1 MTDRFPT
8 SDVGAWTGDDLAN
21 TARQYLGVGADAD
34 LPSPVRLLSAVAR
47 LANTRRLV
55 DSAAT
60 DLVAPAIFL
69 LRPRPPDELAA
80 QTRFVPMVD
89 NGLEP
94 ISGRLWFVSEVVFSG
109 RYLELTAE
117 DDAAMFSLVTD
128 MPGSGDA
135 PAVLY
140 DPRTTPSLLRFYP
153 SGIADPD
160 NCVVVQ
166 LDEDQAIDL
175 DRILAVVNSV
185 YETVLVTP
193 DAQDSPGNLWANSRR
208 GWPSSR
214 AEALIQMHI
223 RTGLSVKFPT
233 CRIRKEQPGIPGRLD
248 LQVERSDP
256 RNPGVVAVYA
266 VLELK
271 VLKSFRNTGTSVDE
285 SENRDAVDKGVR
297 QAATY
302 RDDRHAGSAALCCFD
317 MRREASGD
325 SCFNDV
331 RDLAERLG
339 VALPIWYVFSSSEAY
354 REFVTG

>member
-1 MTDRFPT
+1 M

-21 TARQYLGVGADAD
+21 TARLYLGVGADAE
-34 LPSPVRLLSAVAR
+34 LPSSVRLLSAVAR
-47 LANTRRLV
+47 LATTRRLV
-55 DSAAT
+55 DRAAT
-60 DLVAPAIFL
+60 DLAAPAIFL
-69 LRPRPPDELAA
+69 LRPKPPDEMAA

-94 ISGRLWFVSEVVFSG
+94 ISGRLWFVNEVAFSG
-109 RYLELTAE
+109 RYLELTVE
-117 DDAAMFSLVTD
+117 DDAAMFSLVSD
-128 MPGSGDA
+128 MARSGDA

-140 DPRTTPSLLRFYP
+140 DPRTSPSSLRLYR
-153 SGIADPD
+153 SGMAEPD

-175 DRILAVVNSV
+175 DRILSVVNSV
-185 YETVLVTP
+185 YETVLITP
-193 DAQDSPGNLWANSRR
+193 DAQDAPGNLWADNRR
-208 GWPSSR
+208 GWPSNR
-214 AEALIQMHI
+214 AEALIQMHL
-223 RTGLSVKFPT
+223 RTGLSVMFPT

-271 VLKSFRNTGTSVDE
+271 VLKSFRNTGTSVDD

-302 RDDRHAGSAALCCFD
+302 RDDRHAASAAVCCFD

-325 SCFNDV
+325 ACFDHV
-331 RDLAERLG
+331 RDLAEQLH
-339 VALPIWYVFSSSEAY
+339 VTLKAWYLFSTSEDY
-354 REFVTG
+354 REFATS